1 MRSDEDFEVRLVAVA
16 PGRSL
21 AYDDAQWR
29 DALVI
34 VGRGQ
39 IELEGLGGTLRSFER
54 GAVLWLA
61 GLPLR
66 MLHNRGH
73 QPVVL
78 VAVARRDEFS
88 AGAGS
93 YLRPPTR
100 GDRDR

>member
-1 MRSDEDFEVRLVAVA
+1 MRSDEDFEVRLVVVA

-21 AYDDAQWR
+21 PYDDAQWR

-39 IELEGLGGTLRSFER
+39 IELEGLGGSLRSFER

-61 GLPLR
+61 GLALR

-73 QPVVL
+73 QPAVL
-78 VAVARRDEFS
+78 VAVTRRDEFS
-88 AGAGS
+88 AAAGS
-93 YLRPPTR
+93 HLRPPR
-100 GDRDR
+100 